1 MRSYRT
7 LVFWQASAYAAE
19 DGVLT
24 ETMVDDIV
32 SDALRAHEKKVLWQ
46 QDHEAG
52 DYLTPLRS
60 SKATRV
66 SGCPGTVFHEPS
78 KRAAS

>member
-7 LVFWQASAYAAE
+7 LVFWQASAYASE

-60 SKATRV
+60 SKDASTFVPPSAT
-66 SGCPGTVFHEPS
+66 STS
-78 KRAAS
+78 ASAT

>member
-32 SDALRAHEKKVLWQ
+32 IDALRAHEKKVLWQ

-60 SKATRV
+60 SKDASTFVPPSAT
-66 SGCPGTVFHEPS
+66 STS
-78 KRAAS
+78 ASAT